1 MDTSLFRPEV
11 LEARR
16 QGWLGGISLAQPMRL
31 WVLAGCA
38 AFAVAAIVL
47 FLAIG
52 EYTQRARVAG
62 QLVPDLGLVTIL
74 APTSGVVQR
83 MYLQEGDV
91 VRSGKALALVVVP
104 RATAAGDDAQDTILQ
119 GIGKRRESLRDADRS
134 NEDMIAAE
142 LAGYRQQL
150 AAARREMAQTEAQAA
165 IRAQQVALAQETL
178 ERYRTLGRQQYLS
191 ELQVR
196 QQQQALLEQ
205 ITAQQEL
212 ERQASAMRRQVA
224 QIAQSLRE
232 LPAQRSAQ
240 EAATGRDLA
249 LLEQERVQ
257 NETNGELLVKAPVG
271 GVLASRLIE
280 PGQAVAAGQPLMSV
294 LPAGSRLQA
303 QLFVPSRSVGFIA
316 PGDRVLLR
324 YQAYPYQKFGHYDG
338 VVSRVSRSALGAGE
352 LNALVGNA
360 QATEPYYRVLVNIR
374 QQSVT
379 AYGKPEPLRPGMLV
393 DADIL
398 GEHRKLYEWVLEPLY
413 SLTGRL

>member
-31 WVLAGCA
+31 WVLAGCT

-165 IRAQQVALAQETL
+165 TRAQQVALARETL